1 MANTTEPAWFM
12 GLAWLVGP
20 AGLGAADFAALFGH
34 FLLLSLLAVGGA
46 MTTATDMQRYVV
58 GERHWLSELQFS
70 SSVALAQA
78 APGPNVLFVAVVGY
92 NVGGL
97 VGVAATLIGTLLPST
112 LLALRAS
119 RWNTQHAQALPVRAL
134 HAGLAPI
141 TIGLLLATGWILFEP
156 TLRAWPNALLAIA
169 TIALMLRTRL
179 GPLWPIAF
187 GAVAGALGW
196 VG

>member
-1 MANTTEPAWFM
+1 MNTWPAW
-12 GLAWLVGP
+12 LIGP

-46 MTTATDMQRYVV
+46 MTTAPDMQRYVV
-58 GERHWLSELQFS
+58 GQRQWLDEGLFA

-97 VGVAATLIGTLLPST
+97 IGVAATMVGTLLPST

-119 RWNTQHAQALPVRAL
+119 RWNAQNAQALPVRAF
-134 HAGLAPI
+134 HAGFAPI
-141 TIGLLLATGWILFEP
+141 TLGLLLATGWVLFEP
-156 TLRAWPNALLAIA
+156 TAGSWRNTLLALG
-169 TIALMLRTRL
+169 TIALMLRTKL
-179 GPLWPIAF
+179 SPLWPIAC
-187 GAVAGALGW
+187 GAALGALGW